1 MDDLADMKRYPTA
14 AVRTTSRRV
23 GSQVG
28 VRSPLT
34 ARMQATRAAKLP
46 ITRYAG
52 TARILGSRR
61 LSGHHQPSAAHRPP
75 TATRLKAPRAHGTW
89 GATHPS
95 VTSATTPICGMSQ
108 RQILWLARIQANA
121 P

>member
-1 MDDLADMKRYPTA
+1 MRDLADMKRYPTA

-52 TARILGSRR
+52 TARTFGSRR
-61 LSGHHQPSAAHRPP
+61 PSGHHQPTTAHTPPNAA
-75 TATRLKAPRAHGTW
+75 RLKPPPAQGTW
-89 GATHPS
+89 GATHAS
-95 VTSATTPICGMSQ
+95 VASATTPACGMRQ
-108 RQILWLARIQANA
+108 RQILWLARIQAKA